1 MKGNSLTTSLVCL
14 TLLGVA
20 WGQSTSGLPKR
31 ELVITGGQFTV
42 ETYIDVG
49 AFTAPVFP
57 LDDREWIGTPQLS
70 MLCYSPRVP
79 KETFSMFTH
88 MKDVVY
94 PIIWYY
100 PLDHKLGEWKYEYG
114 DELVCQ
120 LWECDGASDGC
131 DPARPNILPNQKA
144 GDDLIGQATL
154 SMGSYQILSSHL
166 LNMTIPSNGKGTT
179 GDQAASFLI
188 ECKGCRTL
196 WSKDPSWV
204 NPFTLPPKQEEKS
217 PDVPPV
223 SVPNKDDVEKPNTD
237 NSPLPWREGDTKDGN
252 ENDTPESDAN
262 NEKKPPSTD
271 EQPVKPFEGPVVPT
285 DPDGEAKKEDD
296 GTQEE
301 SSGGSS
307 VLVIVL
313 AVLGALVGLLV
324 IAVLV
329 YYGLKKWGWRRVDPV
344 EDIDAADSKNSK
356 DENVARHLRIR
367 VQRPA
372 DADAAIRQHRADGA
386 MAELPWQPYTKH

>member
-1 MKGNSLTTSLVCL
+1 MNRTVLTISLVCL
-14 TLLGVA
+14 TLLVGVTF
-20 WGQSTSGLPKR
+20 GQSSAGLPKR
-31 ELVITGGQFTV
+31 ELVITGGQFTAD
-42 ETYIDVG
+42 TYIDVG

-70 MLCYSPRVP
+70 MLCYSPRVS
-79 KETFSMFTH
+79 KDKFSLFTH

-114 DELVCQ
+114 DEIICQ

-131 DPARPNILPNQKA
+131 DPERPNILPNAKS
-144 GDDLIGQATL
+144 GDDLLGQATL

-166 LNMTIPSNGKGTT
+166 LNMTVPRNGKGKE

-188 ECKGCRTL
+188 ECKGCKSL

-204 NPFTLPPKQEEKS
+204 NPFTLPKEEVPKS
-217 PDVPPV
+217 PEVPPV
-223 SVPNKDDVEKPNTD
+223 SVPAKKPPSQ
-237 NSPLPWREGDTKDGN
+237 SPLPWRQGEEDKK
-252 ENDTPESDAN
+252 TPEDKVTPD
-262 NEKKPPSTD
+262 EKPDTGSTP
-271 EQPVKPFEGPVVPT
+271 QPTDQVEPFEGPVVPT
-285 DPDGEAKKEDD
+285 DPDGQDKTQDGSGDD
-296 GTQEE
+296 G
-301 SSGGSS
+301 SSGGSNI
-307 VLVIVL
+307 LVIVL
-313 AVLGALVGLLV
+313 AVLGALIGLLV

-329 YYGLKKWGWRRVDPV
+329 YYGLKKWGWRRVDPIE
-344 EDIDAADSKNSK
+344 EDPKDIK

-372 DADAAIRQHRADGA
+372 DADAAIKQHRADGA
-386 MAELPWQPYTKH
+386 MAELPWQPHTKH